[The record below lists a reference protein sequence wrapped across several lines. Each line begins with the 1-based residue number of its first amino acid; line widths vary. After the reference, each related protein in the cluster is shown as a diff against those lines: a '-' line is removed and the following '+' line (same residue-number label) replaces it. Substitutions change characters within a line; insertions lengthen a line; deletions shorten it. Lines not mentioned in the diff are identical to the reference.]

1 MTPKQAYELAE
12 LFATRRAF
20 ADALVKFGQERLLK
34 PYAAGEE
41 GQAALARDRQ
51 ALAAA
56 EARLEEVNIMG
67 YSVKTIL
74 GLRDDD
80 QE

>member
-20 ADALVKFGQERLLK
+20 ADALVKFGQERLLE

-41 GQAALARDRQ
+41 GQAAQARDRQ
-51 ALAAA
+51 TLAAA
-56 EARLEEVNIMG
+56 KARLEEVNIIED
-67 YSVKTIL
+67 SVKTVL
-74 GLRDDD
+74 GLHN
-80 QE
+80 EET